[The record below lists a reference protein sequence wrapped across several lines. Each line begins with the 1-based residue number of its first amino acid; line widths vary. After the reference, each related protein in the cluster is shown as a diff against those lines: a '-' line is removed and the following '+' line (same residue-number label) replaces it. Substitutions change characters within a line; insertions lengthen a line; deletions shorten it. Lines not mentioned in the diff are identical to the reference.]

1 MRRKLFVHRMEN
13 SSKRRSGAVT
23 VLCLVTL
30 LIFSGMISQYV
41 RRVLLERR
49 QFRNEVLSVQ
59 AEQLAETALRMART
73 ERTQDPTWVGMV
85 WELPSGIIHQTNSA
99 RVVIEMQDDVC
110 KVIARYP
117 TNRELPVQITR
128 TRKLLP

>member
-1 MRRKLFVHRMEN
+1 MMRKSLAQRLEN
-13 SSKRRSGAVT
+13 SSKQRSGAVT

-30 LIFSGMISQYV
+30 LIFSAMISQYV

-73 ERTQDPTWVGMV
+73 QRTQDPAWPGMV
-85 WELPSGIIHQTNSA
+85 WELPAGMIHQTNSA

-110 KVIARYP
+110 KVVARYP
-117 TNRELPVQITR
+117 TNRELPVQVTR